1 MGASPPPT
9 ETTGL
14 VAGGADKP
22 APPRRPLIW
31 SQLVVAAVA
40 LALLGCVCFALVLIY
55 HVRPADQVR
64 PPAYAFALKIVHL
77 NDHHSHIEE
86 TRLAVPITDNA
97 GVTAAVGGWPR
108 LVTLLRQLSAE
119 HPNLLKLHAGDAITG
134 TLWYTIFKGG
144 ADAAV
149 MRMACLDAYG
159 LGNHEFDN
167 GDAALAHF
175 IDALRTD
182 ASSLYPSLLST
193 PADFS
198 WTRIE
203 DEWKRIPGV
212 APIDRERNFLASLMR
227 MGAARAN
234 ATRSSSSSSSSGGG
248 GGGGGGGNGG
258 GTGNAATTV
267 PSWTRPPTRHQ

>member
-1 MGASPPPT
+1 MGVQTVSKRQLKSASAASVGTTTAGMGAPPPT

-14 VAGGADKP
+14 VPGGADK
-22 APPRRPLIW
+22 AVQPRRSLIC

-40 LALLGCVCFALVLIY
+40 LALLGCVGLVLVLVY

-64 PPAYAFALKIVHL
+64 PAAYAFALSIAHL

-86 TRLAVPITDNA
+86 TRLAVPIQDND

-108 LVTLLRQLSAE
+108 LVTLLRELSAE

-149 MRMACLDAYG
+149 MRMACLDAYE

-167 GDAALAHF
+167 GDAALARF
-175 IDALRTD
+175 IDALGTD
-182 ASSLYPSLLST
+182 ASSLYPALLAT
-193 PADFS
+193 PPDFS
-198 WTRIE
+198 WTRVE
-203 DEWKRIPGV
+203 EEWKRI
-212 APIDRERNFLASLMR
+212 
-227 MGAARAN
+227 
-234 ATRSSSSSSSSGGG
+234 
-248 GGGGGGGNGG
+248 
-258 GTGNAATTV
+258 TGQL
-267 PSWTRPPTRHQ
+267 PLP